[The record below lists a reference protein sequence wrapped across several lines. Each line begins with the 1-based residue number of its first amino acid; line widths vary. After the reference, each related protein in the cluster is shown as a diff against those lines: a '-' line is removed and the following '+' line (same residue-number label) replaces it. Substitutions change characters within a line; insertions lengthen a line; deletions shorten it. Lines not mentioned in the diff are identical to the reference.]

1 MKKHLKILSV
11 LGIALSLID
20 MFVSD
25 NPIEYSGEMLGIIV
39 LAAYSWEIMKDRI
52 VMLWITGLFTLWY
65 LFMLFSGLD
74 LLYWAVAFMLVYKDT
89 EGNYALK

>member
-11 LGIALSLID
+11 LGIALSLIA
-20 MFVSD
+20 MSVSD
-25 NPIEYSGEMLGIIV
+25 NPIEYSGAMSGIIV

-52 VMLWITGLFTLWY
+52 AMLWITGLFTLWY